1 MLVLPSC
8 QNSTIKKE
16 TQPLTPVSFEEV
28 TLQDQFWLPRLRTQK
43 HTLVPFSLEKVQ
55 PVVENLRRT
64 AAYLKSGK
72 EENLLNLPRYVA
84 SDLFKVMEGA
94 AYLLKIEKDAELEKQ
109 MDEIIDIIADAQCP
123 DGYLYELFTVSP
135 SMRKLGW
142 GAGDKPYSF
151 VIHSH
156 ELYNMGHMYEGAVA
170 YYRATGKRK
179 WLDVAE
185 KSAQH
190 INRVFFEGDP
200 DYNNGNPVNQAPGH
214 EEIELALVKL
224 YQVTENPLYL
234 EMAKKFID
242 IRGVTYKPDGSGIMS
257 GNYSQQ
263 HLPVRE
269 QRSAEGHSVRA
280 MYLYSGMADI
290 VTTKRDTTLIPA
302 LESIWH
308 DIVDKKMHI
317 NGGLGAIPGIEGFGP
332 EYVLPNKNTYD
343 ETCAAVGNVFFN
355 YRMFLASGD
364 AKYVDVAEVALYNN
378 VLAGVNIQGN
388 RFFYVNVLEADGK
401 KAFNHGRAGRSPWFG
416 TACCPSNMAR
426 LIPQVPGMIYSHA
439 DNDIYCALYASSSAE
454 VPLKTGRIKLKQQ
467 TDYPFDGTIE
477 MEIEPEN
484 DGTEFTLWLRIP
496 TWSTDRFVPGELYSY
511 ADNTSTGASLY
522 INGKQAKTKSIDG
535 YVPVKRKWNKGD
547 KVVLQ
552 LPMPIRYSSADERV
566 EADRDRICITRG
578 PLVYC
583 AEQPDNE
590 HPASN
595 YIISQIGKEGRIE
608 AFADGI
614 LKGIPRISLNASA
627 IEGETELPATLTLI
641 PYYAWNNRGDNVTMN
656 VWFARHAETAAKEMI
671 RTVGNIADVSAT
683 HTNGSDDVYAIADG
697 QFPKSSSDNSII
709 RWTSWPQKGTAQQVE
724 IKLKKESDIESV
736 SVYWYDDQ
744 GGVQVP
750 TSWDMEY
757 QANGQWNKFRLYS
770 TDHYG
775 ILPDQFNMVHP
786 AEAIKADALRLHIKP
801 KPDSA
806 VGILEV
812 VIE

>member
-1 MLVLPSC
+1 M
-8 QNSTIKKE
+8 
-16 TQPLTPVSFEEV
+16 
-28 TLQDQFWLPRLRTQK
+28 
-43 HTLVPFSLEKVQ
+43 VPFSLEKTQ

-200 DYNNGNPVNQAPGH
+200 NYNDGNPMNQAPGH

-257 GNYSQQ
+257 ASYSQQ
-263 HLPVRE
+263 HLPARE

-290 VTTKRDTTLIPA
+290 VATKGDTTLIPA

-317 NGGLGAIPGIEGFGP
+317 NGGLGAVPGIEGFGP

-511 ADNTSTGASLY
+511 ADNISTDASLY

-671 RTVGNIADVSAT
+671 RTVDNIADVSAT

-724 IKLKKESDIESV
+724 IKLKKESDVESV

-750 TSWDMEY
+750 ASWDMEY

>member
-1 MLVLPSC
+1 
-8 QNSTIKKE
+8 
-16 TQPLTPVSFEEV
+16 
-28 TLQDQFWLPRLRTQK
+28 
-43 HTLVPFSLEKVQ
+43 
-55 PVVENLRRT
+55 
-64 AAYLKSGK
+64 
-72 EENLLNLPRYVA
+72 
-84 SDLFKVMEGA
+84 MEGA

>member
-1 MLVLPSC
+1 
-8 QNSTIKKE
+8 
-16 TQPLTPVSFEEV
+16 
-28 TLQDQFWLPRLRTQK
+28 
-43 HTLVPFSLEKVQ
+43 
-55 PVVENLRRT
+55 
-64 AAYLKSGK
+64 
-72 EENLLNLPRYVA
+72 
-84 SDLFKVMEGA
+84 
-94 AYLLKIEKDAELEKQ
+94 
-109 MDEIIDIIADAQCP
+109 
-123 DGYLYELFTVSP
+123 
-135 SMRKLGW
+135 
-142 GAGDKPYSF
+142 
-151 VIHSH
+151 
-156 ELYNMGHMYEGAVA
+156 
-170 YYRATGKRK
+170 
-179 WLDVAE
+179 
-185 KSAQH
+185 
-190 INRVFFEGDP
+190 
-200 DYNNGNPVNQAPGH
+200 
-214 EEIELALVKL
+214 
-224 YQVTENPLYL
+224 
-234 EMAKKFID
+234 
-242 IRGVTYKPDGSGIMS
+242 
-257 GNYSQQ
+257 
-263 HLPVRE
+263 
-269 QRSAEGHSVRA
+269 
-280 MYLYSGMADI
+280 
-290 VTTKRDTTLIPA
+290 
-302 LESIWH
+302 
-308 DIVDKKMHI
+308 MHI

-378 VLAGVNIQGN
+378 VLAGINIQGN

-484 DGTEFTLWLRIP
+484 DETEFTLWLRIP

-671 RTVGNIADVSAT
+671 RTVDNIADVSAT

-724 IKLKKESDIESV
+724 IKLKKESDVESV

-750 TSWDMEY
+750 ASWDMEY
-757 QANGQWNKFRLYS
+757 QVNGQWNKFRLYS

>member
-1 MLVLPSC
+1 
-8 QNSTIKKE
+8 
-16 TQPLTPVSFEEV
+16 
-28 TLQDQFWLPRLRTQK
+28 
-43 HTLVPFSLEKVQ
+43 
-55 PVVENLRRT
+55 
-64 AAYLKSGK
+64 
-72 EENLLNLPRYVA
+72 
-84 SDLFKVMEGA
+84 
-94 AYLLKIEKDAELEKQ
+94 
-109 MDEIIDIIADAQCP
+109 
-123 DGYLYELFTVSP
+123 
-135 SMRKLGW
+135 
-142 GAGDKPYSF
+142 
-151 VIHSH
+151 
-156 ELYNMGHMYEGAVA
+156 MYEGAVA

-200 DYNNGNPVNQAPGH
+200 NYNDGNPMNQAPGH

-257 GNYSQQ
+257 ASYSQQ
-263 HLPVRE
+263 HLPARE

-290 VTTKRDTTLIPA
+290 VATKGDTTLIPA

-317 NGGLGAIPGIEGFGP
+317 NGGLGAVPGIEGFGP

-511 ADNTSTGASLY
+511 ADNISTDASLY

-671 RTVGNIADVSAT
+671 RTVDNIADVSAT

-724 IKLKKESDIESV
+724 IKLKKESDVESV

-750 TSWDMEY
+750 ASWDMEY

>member
-1 MLVLPSC
+1 M
-8 QNSTIKKE
+8 
-16 TQPLTPVSFEEV
+16 
-28 TLQDQFWLPRLRTQK
+28 
-43 HTLVPFSLEKVQ
+43 
-55 PVVENLRRT
+55 
-64 AAYLKSGK
+64 
-72 EENLLNLPRYVA
+72 
-84 SDLFKVMEGA
+84 
-94 AYLLKIEKDAELEKQ
+94 
-109 MDEIIDIIADAQCP
+109 
-123 DGYLYELFTVSP
+123 
-135 SMRKLGW
+135 
-142 GAGDKPYSF
+142 
-151 VIHSH
+151 
-156 ELYNMGHMYEGAVA
+156 
-170 YYRATGKRK
+170 
-179 WLDVAE
+179 
-185 KSAQH
+185 
-190 INRVFFEGDP
+190 
-200 DYNNGNPVNQAPGH
+200 
-214 EEIELALVKL
+214 
-224 YQVTENPLYL
+224 
-234 EMAKKFID
+234 
-242 IRGVTYKPDGSGIMS
+242 
-257 GNYSQQ
+257 
-263 HLPVRE
+263 
-269 QRSAEGHSVRA
+269 
-280 MYLYSGMADI
+280 
-290 VTTKRDTTLIPA
+290 
-302 LESIWH
+302 
-308 DIVDKKMHI
+308 
-317 NGGLGAIPGIEGFGP
+317 
-332 EYVLPNKNTYD
+332 
-343 ETCAAVGNVFFN
+343 
-355 YRMFLASGD
+355 
-364 AKYVDVAEVALYNN
+364 ALYNN

-511 ADNTSTGASLY
+511 ADNISTDASLY

-671 RTVGNIADVSAT
+671 RTVDNIADVSAT

-724 IKLKKESDIESV
+724 IKLKKESDVESV

-750 TSWDMEY
+750 ASWDMEY